1 MAYRRAARPMRGVE
15 QMNLSQRQKK
25 ILEIVK
31 ESGPI
36 SGEEIASRLSVS
48 RAALRPCLAVLTMAG
63 LLDARP
69 RVGYSYA
76 GKEAKNLF
84 ADYLKR
90 FTVGEVKA
98 VPTVI
103 REESSVYDAIVSLFV
118 EDVGTLFVID
128 EGGFLQG
135 ILSRKDLLKASIG
148 GSDLLRIPV
157 AVIMTR
163 MPNLVTVEPDQDVVV
178 AAKKIVDYQVDALPV
193 VRKVEGDKF
202 KVIGKITKTT
212 LARLLAEVSS

>member
-1 MAYRRAARPMRGVE
+1 
-15 QMNLSQRQKK
+15 MNLSQRQKK

-31 ESGPI
+31 ECGPI
-36 SGEEIASRLSVS
+36 SGEEIASRLNVT
-48 RAALRPCLAVLTMAG
+48 RAALRPCLAILTMSG
-63 LLDARP
+63 LLEARP
-69 RVGYSYA
+69 RVGYTYA

-84 ADYLKR
+84 ADYLRR

-98 VPTVI
+98 VPAVI
-103 REESSVYDAIVSLFV
+103 REDSSVYDAIVTLFV

-128 EGGFLQG
+128 EEGFLQG
-135 ILSRKDLLKASIG
+135 ALSRKDLLKAAIG

-163 MPNLVTVEPDQDVVV
+163 MPHLVTVEPDLDVVS
-178 AAKKIVDYQVDALPV
+178 AAKKIVDYQIDALPV
-193 VRKVEGDKF
+193 VRSVEGDKL

-212 LARLLAEVSS
+212 LVRLLAEVSS

>member
-1 MAYRRAARPMRGVE
+1 
-15 QMNLSQRQKK
+15 MNLSQRQKK
-25 ILEIVK
+25 ILGIVK
-31 ESGPI
+31 ECGPI
-36 SGEEIASRLSVS
+36 SGGEIASRLSVS
-48 RAALRPCLAVLTMAG
+48 RAALRPCLAILTMAG
-63 LLDARP
+63 LLEARP
-69 RVGYSYA
+69 RVGYTYA

-84 ADYLKR
+84 ADYLRR

-98 VPTVI
+98 VPAVI
-103 REESSVYDAIVSLFV
+103 REDSSVYDAIVTLFV

-128 EGGFLQG
+128 EEGFLQG
-135 ILSRKDLLKASIG
+135 ALSRKDLLKAAIG

-163 MPNLVTVEPDQDVVV
+163 MPHLVTVEPDLDVVA
-178 AAKKIVDYQVDALPV
+178 AAKKIVDYQIDALPV
-193 VRKVEGDKF
+193 VRTAGGDKL

>member
-1 MAYRRAARPMRGVE
+1 MK
-15 QMNLSQRQKK
+15 MNLSQRQKK

-31 ESGPI
+31 ECGPI
-36 SGEEIASRLSVS
+36 SGGEIASRLNVS
-48 RAALRPCLAVLTMAG
+48 RAALRPCLAILTMAG
-63 LLDARP
+63 LLEARP
-69 RVGYSYA
+69 RVGYTYA

-84 ADYLKR
+84 ADYLRR

-98 VPTVI
+98 VPAVI
-103 REESSVYDAIVSLFV
+103 REDSSVYDAIVTLFV

-128 EGGFLQG
+128 EEGFLQG
-135 ILSRKDLLKASIG
+135 ALSRKDLLKAAIG

-163 MPNLVTVEPDQDVVV
+163 MPHLVTVEPDLDVVA
-178 AAKKIVDYQVDALPV
+178 AAKKIVDYQIDALPV
-193 VRKVEGDKF
+193 VRTAEGDKL

>member
-1 MAYRRAARPMRGVE
+1 
-15 QMNLSQRQKK
+15 MNLSHRQKK

-31 ESGPI
+31 KSGPI

-48 RAALRPCLAVLTMAG
+48 RAALRPCLAVLTMSG
-63 LLDARP
+63 LLEARP
-69 RVGYSYA
+69 RVGYTYA
-76 GKEAKNLF
+76 GKEARNLF

-98 VPTVI
+98 VPAVI
-103 REESSVYDAIVSLFV
+103 REETSVYDAIVSLFV

-128 EGGFLQG
+128 DEGYLQG
-135 ILSRKDLLKASIG
+135 ILSRKDLLKTAIG

-163 MPNLVTVEPDQDVVV
+163 MPHLVTVEPDLDIVA
-178 AAKKIVDYQVDALPV
+178 AAKKIADHQVDALPV
-193 VRKVEGDKF
+193 VRVVEENKL

-212 LARLLAEVSS
+212 LARLLAEVCS

>member
-1 MAYRRAARPMRGVE
+1 
-15 QMNLSQRQKK
+15 MNLSHRQKK

-31 ESGPI
+31 KSGPI
-36 SGEEIASRLSVS
+36 SGEEIASRLNVS
-48 RAALRPCLAVLTMAG
+48 RAALRPCLAVLTMSG
-63 LLDARP
+63 LLEARP
-69 RVGYSYA
+69 RVGYTYA
-76 GKEAKNLF
+76 GKEARNLF

-98 VPTVI
+98 VPAVI
-103 REESSVYDAIVSLFV
+103 REETSVYDAIVSLFV

-128 EGGFLQG
+128 DEGYLQG
-135 ILSRKDLLKASIG
+135 ILSRKDLLKTAIG

-163 MPNLVTVEPDQDVVV
+163 MPHLVTVEPDLDIVA
-178 AAKKIVDYQVDALPV
+178 AAKKIADHQVDALPV
-193 VRKVEGDKF
+193 VRVVEENKL

-212 LARLLAEVSS
+212 LARLLAEVCS

>member
-1 MAYRRAARPMRGVE
+1 ME
-15 QMNLSQRQKK
+15 IINLSQRQEK

-36 SGEEIASRLSVS
+36 SGEEIAARLSVS
-48 RAALRPCLAVLTMAG
+48 RAALRPCLAVLTMSG
-63 LLDARP
+63 LLEARR
-69 RVGYSYA
+69 RVGYTYA
-76 GKEAKNLF
+76 GKEARNLF
-84 ADYLKR
+84 ADYLRR

-103 REESSVYDAIVSLFV
+103 REETSVYDAIVALFV

-128 EGGFLQG
+128 ESGFLQG
-135 ILSRKDLLKASIG
+135 ILSRKDLLKTAIG

-163 MPNLVTVEPDQDVVV
+163 MPHLVTVEPDLDVVA
-178 AAKKIVDYQVDALPV
+178 AAKKIVEHQVDALPV
-193 VRKVEGDKF
+193 VRVVEKEKL

-212 LARLLAEVSS
+212 LANLLAEVCS

>member
-1 MAYRRAARPMRGVE
+1 
-15 QMNLSQRQKK
+15 MNLSHRQKK

-31 ESGPI
+31 KSGPI

-48 RAALRPCLAVLTMAG
+48 RAALRPCLAVLTMSG
-63 LLDARP
+63 LLEARP
-69 RVGYSYA
+69 RVGYTYA
-76 GKEAKNLF
+76 GKEARNLF

-98 VPTVI
+98 VPAVI
-103 REESSVYDAIVSLFV
+103 REETSVYDAIVSLFV

-128 EGGFLQG
+128 EEGYLQG
-135 ILSRKDLLKASIG
+135 ILSRKDLLKTAIG

-163 MPNLVTVEPDQDVVV
+163 MPHLVTVEPDLDIVA
-178 AAKKIVDYQVDALPV
+178 AAKKIADHQVDALPV
-193 VRKVEGDKF
+193 VRVVEENKL

-212 LARLLAEVSS
+212 LARLLAEVCS

>member
-1 MAYRRAARPMRGVE
+1 
-15 QMNLSQRQKK
+15 MNLSHRQKK

-31 ESGPI
+31 KSGPI

-48 RAALRPCLAVLTMAG
+48 RAALRPCLAVLTMSG
-63 LLDARP
+63 LLEARP
-69 RVGYSYA
+69 RVGYTYA
-76 GKEAKNLF
+76 GKEARNLF

-98 VPTVI
+98 VPAVI
-103 REESSVYDAIVSLFV
+103 REETSVYDAIVSLFV

-128 EGGFLQG
+128 EEGYLQG
-135 ILSRKDLLKASIG
+135 ILSRKDLLKTAIG

-163 MPNLVTVEPDQDVVV
+163 MPHLVTVEPDLDIVA
-178 AAKKIVDYQVDALPV
+178 AAKKIVDHQVDALPV
-193 VRKVEGDKF
+193 VRVVEEDKL

-212 LARLLAEVSS
+212 LARLLAEVCS